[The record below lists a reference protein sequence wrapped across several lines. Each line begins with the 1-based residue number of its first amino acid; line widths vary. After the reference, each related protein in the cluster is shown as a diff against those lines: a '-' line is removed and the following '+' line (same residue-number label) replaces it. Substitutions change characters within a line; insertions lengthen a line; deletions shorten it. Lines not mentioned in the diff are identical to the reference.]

1 MTMTDNTSQEESP
14 QPPIPPVVRE
24 GEYEGAT
31 YRIET
36 YHEPEEL

>member
-1 MTMTDNTSQEESP
+1 MPPQSP
-14 QPPIPPVVRE
+14 APPVVRE

-36 YHEPEEL
+36 FHEPEEL